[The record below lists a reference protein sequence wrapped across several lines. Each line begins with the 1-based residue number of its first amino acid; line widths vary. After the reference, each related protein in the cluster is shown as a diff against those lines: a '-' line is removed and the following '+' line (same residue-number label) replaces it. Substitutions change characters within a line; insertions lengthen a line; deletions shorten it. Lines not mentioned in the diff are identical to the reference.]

1 MRSAPLASFS
11 PTAHTRRGYRGMK
24 GVHDS
29 VNAALLDNWQR
40 DFPIEARPFDRL
52 ADALQIS
59 AQSVLELL
67 QTHQNEGRVTRVGA
81 TCAPN
86 TVSASTL
93 AAIAAPEDRIEEVA
107 AIIGAQPGVNHSY
120 LREND
125 WNLWFVAT
133 GPDRAHV
140 DDTLARIEKQSGLRV
155 LDLRL
160 VRPFNVDLGFSMQG
174 APAPLSSARQVDIS
188 AFRDSD
194 RPLLQ
199 ALTKGLPLEHHPYAR
214 IAESLDR
221 SEDDLLERI
230 RVLVDS
236 GIISRLGVI
245 VRHRALGWRA
255 NAMVVWDMP
264 HDAITE
270 AGPLLAIQPGITLCY
285 ERTIVEGVWPYRLYS
300 MIHARSRAE
309 AFDVL
314 NRVRTLPEFRSIPYQ
329 PLFSIRCFKQTG
341 AMIDAKK
348 KETA

>member
-1 MRSAPLASFS
+1 MN
-11 PTAHTRRGYRGMK
+11 
-24 GVHDS
+24 GVDDN

-52 ADALQIS
+52 AEALEIS
-59 AQSVLELL
+59 AQSVLDLL
-67 QTHQNEGRVTRVGA
+67 QTHQKEGRVTRVGA

-93 AAIAAPEDRIEEVA
+93 AAIAAPENRIEEVA
-107 AIIGAQPGVNHSY
+107 AIIGDQPGVNHSY

-140 DDTLARIEKQSGLRV
+140 NETLARIEKQSGLRV
-155 LDLRL
+155 LDLQL
-160 VRPFNVDLGFSMQG
+160 VRPFNVDLGFSMRG
-174 APAPLSSARQVDIS
+174 VPAPLSSARQVDIS
-188 AFRDSD
+188 AFRDGD

-199 ALTKGLPLEHHPYAR
+199 ALTRGLPLEHRPYAR
-214 IAESLDR
+214 IAESLGR
-221 SEDDLLERI
+221 TEEDLLERI
-230 RVLVDS
+230 RVLVGA

-264 HDAITE
+264 HDAITH

-285 ERTIVEGVWPYRLYS
+285 ERTIVDRVWPYRLYS

-309 AFDVL
+309 AFEVL
-314 NRVRTLPEFRSIPYQ
+314 DRVRTLPEFQSIPYQ